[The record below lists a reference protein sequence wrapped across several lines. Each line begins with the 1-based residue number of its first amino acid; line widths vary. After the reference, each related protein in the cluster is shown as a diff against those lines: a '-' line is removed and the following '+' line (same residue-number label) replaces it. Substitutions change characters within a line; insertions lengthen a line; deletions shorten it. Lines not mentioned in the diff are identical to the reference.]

1 VSIIDTILS
10 PRRLEGL
17 LLSHRQVVAH
27 FRRLGAAFLKKREC
41 RYMRVPSVIVRR
53 A

>member
-1 VSIIDTILS
+1 VPIIDTILS

-17 LLSHRQVVAH
+17 LLAHQQVVAH
-27 FRRLGAAFLKKREC
+27 FRRLGAAFLKKREYL
-41 RYMRVPSVIVRR
+41 YMRVPSVIVGR